1 MSTKPCKD
9 NAWRSSFSST
19 SSRPRFQ
26 VVITT
31 MISRA
36 NSTGSQPPARNL
48 VVLALKKARSITSS
62 GVPTRPISQ
71 SGCFQRWKATTISS
85 SVVITMVPVT
95 AMP

>member
-1 MSTKPCKD
+1 
-9 NAWRSSFSST
+9 
-19 SSRPRFQ
+19 
-26 VVITT
+26 

-71 SGCFQRWKATTISS
+71 SGCFQRWKATTISN